1 MSLHDFQFLLAQATA
16 APAGQNTV
24 PNPTGQSLQMVIMM
38 GGLMLAFWL
47 FVIRPQ
53 SKRAKELEATISA
66 LRPGDKIVTTSGIVG
81 VVLSIKD
88 KNMMIRSGDTKL
100 EVLKSAVA
108 DVKKDK
114 DAVETSAA

>member
-1 MSLHDFQFLLAQATA
+1 MSLHDLRFLLAQAPA
-16 APAGQNTV
+16 APQTM
-24 PNPTGQSLQMVIMM
+24 PNPTGESLKMLIMM
-38 GGLMLAFWL
+38 GGLMVAFWL

-66 LRPGDKIVTTSGIVG
+66 LRPGDKIVTNSGIVG
-81 VVLSIKD
+81 VVLSLKD

-108 DVKKDK
+108 EVKKDS
-114 DAVETSAA
+114 VEATSS